1 MPTDPVRYIRIAE
14 GEPLPELK
22 PYAPYRAVVVLG
34 GDYSSEWQ
42 DKVSDWLVRS
52 GCLYMMAWGP
62 DCSSWD
68 DSVDWANLRDFDFGD
83 IPDDRF
89 VLTTWHEHESLE
101 DVFWF
106 AGFCA
111 SHGTVELRNTVIIHV
126 SARDEGEKMLERFQ
140 DAQHLH
146 D

>member
-1 MPTDPVRYIRIAE
+1 MLAEPARYFRIAE
-14 GEPLPELK
+14 GQPLPDLK
-22 PYAPYRAVVVLG
+22 PFAPYRAVVVLEG
-34 GDYSSEWQ
+34 KYSYEWQ
-42 DKVSDWLVRS
+42 DEVSAWLIRS

-89 VLTTWHEHESLE
+89 VLTTWHEHETLE

-111 SHGTVELRNTVIIHV
+111 SQGTVELRNTIIVHV
-126 SARDEGEKMLERFQ
+126 SARDEGDEMLERFQ
-140 DAQHLH
+140 HAQHLH